1 VLARQ
6 TWDVVVAGGGLSGVS
21 AAAALHGIGQRV
33 LLIEPGLDSTKRLA
47 GELIHPPGANDLAEL
62 GLLAP
67 LEKAGVVLAHG
78 FAVWPAATAA
88 PHLLPYGEIPGV
100 QRSGFAMDHAVL
112 STTLLEAVSRLPG
125 VTLWPDARVTAL
137 DLTDPDAAT
146 VTVTRRQRIVT
157 VRGRLMVAAD
167 GAASILRRLAAIPHT
182 RVRISSMVGVQV
194 TGEVPS
200 LGFGNVFL
208 GGPAPILAYAIAPG
222 AVRVMFDVPGNPHG
236 VDAVRRDPAY
246 LEALPFGF
254 RERVRAAL
262 DSQPLLVGVNHSIVL
277 AAVTAGRLA
286 LVGDAAGC
294 CHPLTATGL
303 SVCTRDALR
312 LREALRAAGGDV
324 VRALAAYERGR
335 GAPQRTRVALAG
347 ALYRAFAGQSEEMR
361 LLREGILHYWQRSR
375 RGRAASMALLSTHE
389 GRMSVMAVQY
399 ARVIGYALMGLIH
412 IWRAD
417 RRWSRFARLR
427 ALFRLSRAT
436 MQMFVSRW
444 RLAG

>member
-194 TGEVPS
+194 SKHDVADVARSDAT
-200 LGFGNVFL
+200 
-208 GGPAPILAYAIAPG
+208 IA
-222 AVRVMFDVPGNPHG
+222 
-236 VDAVRRDPAY
+236 
-246 LEALPFGF
+246 
-254 RERVRAAL
+254 
-262 DSQPLLVGVNHSIVL
+262 Q
-277 AAVTAGRLA
+277 
-286 LVGDAAGC
+286 
-294 CHPLTATGL
+294 
-303 SVCTRDALR
+303 
-312 LREALRAAGGDV
+312 LRAK
-324 VRALAAYERGR
+324 
-335 GAPQRTRVALAG
+335 
-347 ALYRAFAGQSEEMR
+347 
-361 LLREGILHYWQRSR
+361 
-375 RGRAASMALLSTHE
+375 
-389 GRMSVMAVQY
+389 
-399 ARVIGYALMGLIH
+399 
-412 IWRAD
+412 
-417 RRWSRFARLR
+417 
-427 ALFRLSRAT
+427 LFVG
-436 MQMFVSRW
+436 MH
-444 RLAG
+444 